1 MRWRSVG
8 GFTLV
13 EVLVALFV
21 LAVGIVGATASQ
33 MAAQRARRQSALM
46 SEAVQL
52 AGSLSDRMR
61 ANPVVMASLDAANPY
76 LHLDYDA
83 AAGAPSPA
91 TPCLGGIE
99 CSPAE
104 MARFDLYETTLALR
118 EHFPRGRVVVC
129 RDGAAALAWQ
139 CQPGA
144 GAPIV
149 VKVGWDAGN
158 GGGRAPLVAMVVPG

>member
-1 MRWRSVG
+1 MRWRSVC

-61 ANPVVMASLDAANPY
+61 ANPVVMALPEAANPY
-76 LHLDYDA
+76 LHLDYDVS
-83 AAGAPSPA
+83 GTPSPA

-104 MARFDLYETTLALR
+104 MARFDLYETTLALKA
-118 EHFPRGRVVVC
+118 HFPHGRLVVC
-129 RDGAAALAWQ
+129 RDGAATLAWQ

-149 VKVGWDAGN
+149 VKVGWDAGT
-158 GGGRAPLVAMVVPG
+158 GGSRAPLVAMVVPG